1 MYSIVKQELI
11 YQLPNSI
18 FT

>member
-1 MYSIVKQELI
+1 VI